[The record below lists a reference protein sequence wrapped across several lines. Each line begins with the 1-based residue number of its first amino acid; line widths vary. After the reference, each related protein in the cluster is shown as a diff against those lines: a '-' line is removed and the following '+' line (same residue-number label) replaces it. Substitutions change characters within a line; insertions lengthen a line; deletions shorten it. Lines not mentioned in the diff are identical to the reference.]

1 MGRRNTG
8 LGEEQAAVLSRFQ
21 AVVLAWDYWELRKPR
36 KAVPLRRVPARFSS
50 FKEYVDVFEPLILEE
65 CRAQVLRGEVRRV
78 PCCCRSLRQPASCFS
93 RSCPHRRR
101 TKRPWTWRP

>member
-1 MGRRNTG
+1 MGRRHAE

-36 KAVPLRRVPARFSS
+36 KAAVPLRRVPTRFGS

-65 CRAQVLRGEVRRV
+65 CRAQVLRGEVRRTTQ
-78 PCCCRSLRQPASCFS
+78 PPLRRRRSPPASHALA
-93 RSCPHRRR
+93 RAGGE
-101 TKRPWTWRP
+101 